1 MASIRHPLFAR
12 FYSRLVVPMMRRSG
26 ADAHRE
32 RLVSGLSGTV
42 VEVGCGPGDNFAL
55 YPSEVTSVVAVE
67 PEPFLRA
74 RAGEAAAA
82 ATGEPGR
89 VGVVEGTADAL
100 PVADGSA
107 DAVVFS
113 LVLCSVHDV
122 PAALAEARR
131 VLRPGGEIRVL
142 EHVAAPD
149 SPRMRRV
156 QHALDATLWPR
167 MFGGCHTGRDT
178 AAAVTDAG
186 FAWTEMER
194 FVFPEGA
201 RGPEAHSIIG
211 RATVAV

>member
-156 QHALDATLWPR
+156 FLLARLQGLPYEAIADRLKLTVNVVQKDMVHAWQRLYHTLDV
-167 MFGGCHTGRDT
+167 DT
-178 AAAVTDAG
+178 
-186 FAWTEMER
+186 
-194 FVFPEGA
+194 P
-201 RGPEAHSIIG
+201 
-211 RATVAV
+211 